1 MATIAENLQRIQDA
15 KADIAA
21 AIVEKGGSVSGRIED
36 YADAVRALPS
46 GGDPQK
52 EIAFFNRTITEF
64 VVPEGVTRIS
74 NRIFYQCTDLVT
86 ITLPTTL
93 TSFDG
98 SCIEG
103 CPKLTTI
110 LGNFNNVTTTTG
122 TSRTSTPPLKTINGE
137 GALRLP
143 NVVTIGNYTFCR
155 FPADIAII
163 DIGNTC
169 TSIGTGAF
177 QYALA
182 STLICRAVN
191 PPTLSTNN
199 INQMNSLT
207 AIYVPDASVDAYKAA
222 TQWSVKASII
232 FPLSQMPQ

>member
-46 GGDPQK
+46 GDPQK
-52 EIAFFNRTITEF
+52 EIDLFNRTITEY
-64 VVPEGVTRIS
+64 VIPEGVTRIP
-74 NRIFYQCTDLVT
+74 NRIFYQCTELVT

-93 TSFDG
+93 TNFDG

-103 CPKLTTI
+103 CSKLTTI
-110 LGNFNNVTTTTG
+110 KGNFNNVTTSSG
-122 TSRTSTPPLKTINGE
+122 MSRTVGPPLKTIDGE

-143 NVVTIGNYTFCR
+143 NIVTVGNYAFCR
-155 FPADIAII
+155 FPADIAVI
-163 DIGNTC
+163 DVGDKC

-177 QYALA
+177 QSCAA
-182 STLICRAVN
+182 ATLICRAVN
-191 PPTLSTNN
+191 PPTLSTGSL
-199 INQMNSLT
+199 NSMSRLT
-207 AIYVPDASVDAYKAA
+207 AIYVPDESVNAYKAA
-222 TQWSVKASII
+222 TQWNTKADII